1 MGNKIYIAGIGDN
14 LIERT
19 AELLM
24 EGQKDADLSH
34 IGVVFPGMRPGI
46 YLLKYLT
53 SLYKNVYLPP
63 VRFSMESFI
72 EYTARMKTP
81 ELFKIDMID
90 ADYILYR
97 IVKGLKENYISK
109 YTKDIE
115 HWDMF
120 FPWGIKLAGAVDEV
134 DIAQVTEEKIKE
146 TEVLESLDE
155 SIIPYARALWT
166 SMSSIRENYHK
177 TMRDRGWTTRGMD
190 YQYAVEWVKEKGKDV
205 FSAFDR
211 VYFVGFNALNKSE
224 EFIIKT
230 LRENG
235 KAEVIWQSDM
245 AKIHNARRGSPYYFH
260 RKIWES
266 WDMPE
271 LVSISPSIPQDY
283 EKYHF
288 YEGFNTHSQV
298 SKVKEILNDGKPYK
312 NTAVVLPSGE
322 SLIPIL
328 EEVVLSD
335 KREFNITMGYPL
347 ARTPIYTLFEFI
359 FRAQESREKDT
370 EFYYYRDYLSVMKH
384 PYIKS
389 MYPPEKNTAQ
399 KIEAS
404 IDKMNRMFIDIE
416 KSPENIGENF
426 CPEEISA
433 IKEIHK
439 IFFDPF
445 QRANTLLSLSNAIE
459 IALRVIFEN
468 TPAKAYNPAVE
479 YFAGMIE
486 ILDNVRRL
494 EISNK
499 TFDKKVLFNIMRGYA
514 GTKEIHFTGEPLKG
528 IQIMG
533 MLETRGLKFDRV
545 IVLDANEGI
554 VPGIYK
560 YDPILPIG
568 LRRVLGLGDYKDRES
583 LYAYNFFRL
592 VQGASDVHIIYNTGE
607 DSYNKNIRSRFV
619 EQLIW
624 EIEKEKGDISEDK
637 KEVLSFNLKISSPG
651 ALSIKKTEEI
661 SEILKARRF
670 SSSSLDTYIKCPL
683 KFYYRYVLGLSE
695 VEEVEEAP
703 EMSEVG
709 KIIHTTLQRFFSDYK
724 DKPLI
729 IENKADNNMLHLLKE
744 TIEEHYGEIGQSG
757 TLFILYEIA
766 RYRLKSFLRKERE
779 RIKET
784 PIEIL
789 ELEQSYGYKEGKPGI
804 DFNINPSSSVVIGGR
819 IDRVDRIPDGYLIVD
834 YKTGGVAEKPS
845 VRNVLE
851 QTYSEAREFMKKY
864 IKSTQLPLYILLYTN
879 SGKDIDYKDVDAGLY
894 MIQNASLGTLFGKKG
909 SSKAE
914 FMEKFVDTLK
924 ELFKEMLNT
933 EIPFEPDAGDER
945 YCGYCPFSAMCRK

>member
-14 LIERT
+14 LIERV
-19 AELLM
+19 AEMLTK
-24 EGQKDADLSH
+24 EQGNADLSH
-34 IGVVFPGMRPGI
+34 IGVVFPGIRPGI
-46 YLLKYLT
+46 YLLKHLT
-53 SLYKNVYLPP
+53 DMYKSVYLPP

-72 EYTARMKTP
+72 EYVARIKTP
-81 ELFKIDMID
+81 ESFKIDIID

-97 IVKGLKENYISK
+97 IVKELKENYISK

-115 HWDMF
+115 RWDMF
-120 FPWGIKLAGAVDEV
+120 FPWGIKLAGAIDEI
-134 DIAQVTEEKIKE
+134 DIAQITEEKIKE
-146 TEVLESLDE
+146 TEELESLDE
-155 SIIPYARALWT
+155 SIIPYARALWA
-166 SMSSIRENYHK
+166 SMSSIRKNYHNAIK
-177 TMRDRGWTTRGMD
+177 EKGWTTKGMD
-190 YQYAVEWVKEKGKDV
+190 YQYAVEWVKEQGKDA
-205 FSAFDR
+205 FSSFDR
-211 VYFVGFNALNKSE
+211 FYFVGFNALNKSE
-224 EFIIKT
+224 EFIIRT
-230 LRENG
+230 LWENG
-235 KAEVIWQSDM
+235 KAEMIWQSDIE
-245 AKIHNARRGSPYYFH
+245 KIHNARKGSPYYFH
-260 RKIWES
+260 RRIWES

-271 LVSISPSIPQDY
+271 LVSISPSISQHY

-298 SKVKEILNDGKPYK
+298 SKVKEILNDGKAYK
-312 NTAVVLPSGE
+312 NTAVVLPSRE
-322 SLIPIL
+322 CLIPII

-347 ARTPIYTLFEFI
+347 TRTPIYTLFEFI
-359 FRAQESREKDT
+359 FRAQESKEKNT
-370 EFYYYRDYLSVMKH
+370 YYYKDYLSVMKH

-404 IDKMNRMFIDIE
+404 IGRMNKMFIDIE
-416 KSPENIGENF
+416 RSLEDIRENF
-426 CPEEISA
+426 CPEEIA
-433 IKEIHK
+433 IIKKIHK
-439 IFFDPF
+439 IFLDPF
-445 QRANTLLSLSNAIE
+445 QQVNTLFSLSNAIE
-459 IALRVIFEN
+459 TALKMIFEN

-479 YFAGMIE
+479 YFAAMFE
-486 ILDNVRRL
+486 ILDNVRKL

-533 MLETRGLKFDRV
+533 MLEARGLKFERV
-545 IVLDANEGI
+545 IVLDVNEGI

-568 LRRVLGLGDYKDRES
+568 LRRVLGLSDYKDRES

-624 EIEKEKGDISEDK
+624 EIEKEKGTISEDK
-637 KEVLSFNLKISSPG
+637 KEILSFNLKISQPV

-661 SEILKARRF
+661 SEMMKTMRF
-670 SSSSLDTYIKCPL
+670 SASRLDTYIKCPL
-683 KFYYRYVLGLSE
+683 KFYYQYILGLSE
-695 VEEVEEAP
+695 VEDVEEAP
-703 EMSEVG
+703 ERSEIG
-709 KIIHTTLQRFFSDYK
+709 KIIHTTLQRFFSEYK

-729 IENKADNNMLHLLKE
+729 IENGADSNMLHLLKE
-744 TIEEHYGEIGQSG
+744 TIEGHYGEIGQSG
-757 TLFILYEIA
+757 TLFLLYEIA
-766 RYRLKSFLRKERE
+766 KYRLKYFLQKERE
-779 RIKET
+779 RIKKT
-784 PIEIL
+784 PCEIL
-789 ELEQSYGYKEGKPGI
+789 ELEQSYGYKGGKPGI
-804 DFNINPSSSVVIGGR
+804 DLNIGTSSSVIIGGR
-819 IDRVDRIPDGYLIVD
+819 IDRADRIPDGYLIID

-851 QTYSEAREFMKKY
+851 ETYSQPREFMKKY

-879 SGKDIDYKDVDAGLY
+879 LGKDIDYKDVDAGLY
-894 MIQNASLGTLFGKKG
+894 TIQKASLGTLFGNDG

-914 FMEKFVDTLK
+914 FMEKFVGTLK
-924 ELFKEMLNT
+924 ELFKEMFNT
-933 EIPFEPDAGDER
+933 EIPFEPDAEDER
-945 YCGYCPFSAMCRK
+945 YCTYCPFSAMCRK